1 MPALPIVERELRVA
15 ARNRETYW
23 SRSGVVLGLGLLWIP
38 GLLGTLGTTTEIN
51 TFVFNGMLWAGF
63 AVSCLACLFTA
74 DAISRERREGTLGLL
89 FLSKVRVGDV
99 LLGKLASSG
108 FKGLCMLAAFL
119 PMLMIPVLAG
129 GVTGGEAFRVGLVLL
144 NTFWFSLCA
153 GLWASARSDEAFK
166 SIKRACVLVGVVVLV
181 PYLTFALS
189 YSARTMPAATPWAAP
204 FALYKQV
211 PVATMEF
218 LSPLTTLADGR
229 DAFYKISPWP
239 FWISLAVVQLFAWLL
254 LLFTAVRLRHSLS
267 QPDAPVIARPSQDR
281 ATAISGG
288 NYPAHAPKRARRIR
302 FLHAYSNPVDWL
314 VQHQRGI
321 LATLWLAAA
330 IEVFYFAS
338 SWAVLRGMF
347 TLGWPSVIGWVTWF
361 AASASTDALFARAG
375 SKFFYESKRS
385 GQLETL
391 LTTPLGPRGVVE
403 GQWSALKK
411 LLAWPVAVA
420 LGAMLLDEDISL
432 ISEIGQPG
440 GYSASWVTQC
450 FITWSIDIAGS
461 ILGILAVSWFG
472 MLFALKGKSA
482 AGIMLRAAALG
493 TGLPAL
499 FKTLYAFAAEH
510 ITFTVSNSGLWEG
523 KIASWLEEIIVM
535 AYYLWLFR
543 LARKR
548 VLRELSGTPSAPRES
563 VHGSRITRYLAP
575 RVRHA
580 TDLPA

>member
-38 GLLGTLGTTTEIN
+38 GLLGSFGTTTEIN
-51 TFVFNGMLWAGF
+51 TFVFNGMLWAVF
-63 AVSCLACLFTA
+63 AVSCLAFLFTA
-74 DAISRERREGTLGLL
+74 DVISRERREGTLGLL

-99 LLGKLASSG
+99 LLGKLGSSG

-129 GVTGGEAFRVGLVLL
+129 GVSGGEALREGLLLL
-144 NTFWFSLCA
+144 NTFWFSLCV

-166 SIKRACVLVGVVVLV
+166 AIRTACLVISAVLFI
-181 PYLTFALS
+181 PYLVS
-189 YSARTMPAATPWAAP
+189 YSSSILFKFREPPTWAEVAFATT
-204 FALYKQV
+204 AL
-211 PVATMEF
+211 
-218 LSPLTTLADGR
+218 LSPLATLGYAR
-229 DAFYKISPWP
+229 DAFYQSSFFP
-239 FWISLAVVQLFAWLL
+239 FWISLAIVQALAWVLFLL
-254 LLFTAVRLRHSLS
+254 TRRRLR
-267 QPDAPVIARPSQDR
+267 APTWELPAASRNS
-281 ATAISGG
+281 ISNGVADG
-288 NYPAHAPKRARRIR
+288 IPAKKRIR

-338 SWAVLRGMF
+338 SWAVFRGMF
-347 TLGWPSVIGWVTWF
+347 TLGWPSALAWVTWF

-391 LTTPLGPRGVVE
+391 VTTPLGPRGVAE

-420 LGAMLLDEDISL
+420 LSVMLLDEDFSL
-432 ISEIGQPG
+432 AAQIGPG
-440 GYSASWVTQC
+440 INSFGWVIQC
-450 FITWSIDIAGS
+450 LVTWGIDIALS
-461 ILGILAVSWFG
+461 ILGILAVCWFG
-472 MLFALKGKSA
+472 MLFALKGKGA
-482 AGIMLRAAALG
+482 AGIMLRAAGLG

-499 FKTLYAFAAEH
+499 FKTLFAYGTERV
-510 ITFTVSNSGLWEG
+510 TVTASSGGLSPG
-523 KIASWLEEIIVM
+523 TIFDWLEQIIII

-543 LARKR
+543 WAKR
-548 VLRELSGTPSAPRES
+548 AVLRELSGAAPVRQKPSHASRIMHHFAPR
-563 VHGSRITRYLAP
+563 
-575 RVRHA
+575 A
-580 TDLPA
+580 THTTDATA

>member
-1 MPALPIVERELRVA
+1 
-15 ARNRETYW
+15 
-23 SRSGVVLGLGLLWIP
+23 
-38 GLLGTLGTTTEIN
+38 
-51 TFVFNGMLWAGF
+51 
-63 AVSCLACLFTA
+63 LAILQ
-74 DAISRERREGTLGLL
+74 
-89 FLSKVRVGDV
+89 
-99 LLGKLASSG
+99 
-108 FKGLCMLAAFL
+108 
-119 PMLMIPVLAG
+119 
-129 GVTGGEAFRVGLVLL
+129 
-144 NTFWFSLCA
+144 
-153 GLWASARSDEAFK
+153 
-166 SIKRACVLVGVVVLV
+166 
-181 PYLTFALS
+181 ALS
-189 YSARTMPAATPWAAP
+189 
-204 FALYKQV
+204 
-211 PVATMEF
+211 
-218 LSPLTTLADGR
+218 
-229 DAFYKISPWP
+229 
-239 FWISLAVVQLFAWLL
+239 WIL
-254 LLFTAVRLRHSLS
+254 LLFTGLRLRGSLRE
-267 QPDAPVIARPSQDR
+267 PHGV
-281 ATAISGG
+281 AT
-288 NYPAHAPKRARRIR
+288 NPKANAEVDGVNAKKRIR

-321 LATLWLAAA
+321 LTTLWLAAM

-338 SWAVLRGMF
+338 SWAVFRGMF
-347 TLGWPSVIGWVTWF
+347 TLGWPSVIGWVVWF

-375 SKFFYESKRS
+375 SKFFYDSKRS
-385 GQLETL
+385 GELETL
-391 LTTPLGPRGVVE
+391 LTTPLGPHGVVD

-411 LLAWPVAVA
+411 LLAWPVAVG

-432 ISEIGQPG
+432 IGEIGQPG